1 MWKRV
6 PVNGKRFGESLQL
19 GSSISFLCEEGF
31 VKTHGSQTISC
42 ILKDGNVVW
51 DNAVP
56 RCEAPCGGDLKA
68 PSGIILSPGWPE
80 LYKEAL
86 NCEWVIE
93 APPGYPIKIIFD
105 KFRTEVNYDVLEV
118 RDGRFPSSPL
128 IGSYQGTQSPHD
140 HLLVTENG
148 SFSQAL
154 WRLTGS
160 TLPPPL
166 SAGLF
171 GNYTAQIRF
180 LSDFSVSYEGFN
192 ITFSAIDMSSA
203 LSNATS
209 LASLPGSLLPLFFLA
224 ECGSSVTGM
233 QGVLLSPNYPG
244 YYGNNHECIYSIQTQ
259 PGKGL
264 QLRARDFRLE
274 DDDVLKVSGRSHIFH
289 NFICSLVC
297 ISEFAHLMLPPTHSL
312 FSFLLSLLEV
322 FDGSSNK
329 ARLLGVFTGN
339 ELLDVTLNSTSS
351 SMWLEFVSDSE
362 NTSKGFELHFTS
374 EEQTA

>member
-1 MWKRV
+1 V

-128 IGSYQGTQSPHD
+128 IGSYQGTQVPQFLISTSNFLY
-140 HLLVTENG
+140 LLFTTDKSHSDIGFRIRYE
-148 SFSQAL
+148 SK
-154 WRLTGS
+154 
-160 TLPPPL
+160 
-166 SAGLF
+166 GLF
-171 GNYTAQIRF
+171 DAIQFKTHPDKQ
-180 LSDFSVSYEGFN
+180 D
-192 ITFSAIDMSSA
+192 TF
-203 LSNATS
+203 
-209 LASLPGSLLPLFFLA
+209 F
-224 ECGSSVTGM
+224 
-233 QGVLLSPNYPG
+233 
-244 YYGNNHECIYSIQTQ
+244 YS
-259 PGKGL
+259 
-264 QLRARDFRLE
+264 
-274 DDDVLKVSGRSHIFH
+274 RS
-289 NFICSLVC
+289 
-297 ISEFAHLMLPPTHSL
+297 E
-312 FSFLLSLLEV
+312 
-322 FDGSSNK
+322 
-329 ARLLGVFTGN
+329 
-339 ELLDVTLNSTSS
+339 
-351 SMWLEFVSDSE
+351 
-362 NTSKGFELHFTS
+362 
-374 EEQTA
+374 